1 MHLTSPHTLS
11 LTFQPKYSLAMRALH
26 WLVFLGA
33 VVAVAAVEFRDV
45 FPKGSTERAAMMAI
59 HESAGI
65 TILVLMLLRLLVRVS
80 QPVPPPP
87 AGDPRW
93 MDRAASAMHVVLYV
107 LMLAMPVLGMLAV
120 AWKGKTI
127 PVYGLQLALPL
138 AINEPYSKLAKEIHE
153 TGATFVYI
161 FVGLHAAAALW
172 HQFVLKDRLLRRM
185 I

>member
-1 MHLTSPHTLS
+1 MHTTSPQTLS
-11 LTFQPKYSLAMRALH
+11 LTFQPRYSLAMRALH

-33 VVAVAAVEFRDV
+33 TIAVVAVEFRDI
-45 FPKGSTERAAMMAI
+45 FPKGSAGRAAMMAI

-65 TILVLMLLRLLVRVS
+65 TVLVLMLVRLLARAS

-93 MDRAASAMHVVLYV
+93 MDRAAGAMHLALYIV
-107 LMLAMPVLGMLAV
+107 MLAMPVLGMLAV
-120 AWKGKTI
+120 AWKGRTI
-127 PVYGLQLALPL
+127 PVYGFELALPL
-138 AINEPYSKLAKEIHE
+138 AVNDAYSKLAKEIHE
-153 TGATFVYI
+153 SGATLVYV

-172 HQFVLKDRLLRRM
+172 HQFVMKDRLLRRM